1 MITIARGEK
10 AIANIHMHPVAALHL
25 RMSAGNPDDG
35 QQNPNGTY
43 VMLQERLFDGTPIS
57 VPAVSRMVA
66 PGVIEVA
73 GMAPGH
79 YNMQINSPGKDRTQV
94 TSFREVDLTSSGD
107 FDKNQGQQPVAVTAR
122 IQFDPPSAGLKQL
135 GMQLSNKKTRQAL
148 NERISAEGQ
157 AEFKAVLP
165 GSYEISLNTTND
177 AFVKS
182 ISATGSTVAGRT
194 VEIKGPEPVK
204 LVLVVAQGQGQ
215 VTGVALRSGKPFAGA
230 MIVLVPADPVHNQ
243 ILFRRDQSD
252 SDGTFTLTAVPGKY
266 TLLALENGW
275 ELEWSNPA
283 MLKPYMAL
291 GESVVVEP
299 RGKYEVKIGVQ

>member
-1 MITIARGEK
+1 MFGSDTKETGNVPLEVAYPLTFYRDTIDPAEAAMITIARGEK

-107 FDKNQGQQPVAVTAR
+107 FDKNQGQQPVPVTAR
-122 IQFDPPSAGLKQL
+122 IQFHPPS
-135 GMQLSNKKTRQAL
+135 
-148 NERISAEGQ
+148 
-157 AEFKAVLP
+157 
-165 GSYEISLNTTND
+165 
-177 AFVKS
+177 
-182 ISATGSTVAGRT
+182 
-194 VEIKGPEPVK
+194 
-204 LVLVVAQGQGQ
+204 
-215 VTGVALRSGKPFAGA
+215 AGA
-230 MIVLVPADPVHNQ
+230 MIVLGPGDPVHNQ